1 MSHLNND
8 YNYVFFLEPDVFPV
22 VNITS
27 NSSQGFEVVITEKPL
42 EPLLNGILRFITVL
56 YNITSPTDLDKKEY
70 NYTLPV
76 NHTLFFENADP
87 FSFLLKNLTAYT
99 NYSLQLA
106 YVTVTPG
113 NWSKAMHKGTPIDSE
128 LRFVKT
134 NNTTIRSQVFDRVAV
149 LKNLGKITGK
159 PLQQSPVSS
168 KVAERGFAGLNYNF
182 I

>member
-1 MSHLNND
+1 MF
-8 YNYVFFLEPDVFPV
+8 FFLEPDVFPV

-76 NHTLFFENADP
+76 NHTLFFENTDP

-113 NWSKAMHKGTPIDSE
+113 NWSKTMHKGTSIDSK
-128 LRFVKT
+128 LRFLKA

-159 PLQQSPVSS
+159 PLQQSPISS
-168 KVAERGFAGLNYNF
+168 KVAEWGFAGLNYNF